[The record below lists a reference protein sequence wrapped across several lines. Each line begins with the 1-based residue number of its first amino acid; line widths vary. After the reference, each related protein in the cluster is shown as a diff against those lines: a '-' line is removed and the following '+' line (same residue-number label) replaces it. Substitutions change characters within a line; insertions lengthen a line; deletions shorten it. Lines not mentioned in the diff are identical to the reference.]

1 MLLKLTLGLISP
13 NFVCQVKIC
22 RQIQGMAKK
31 CHSNSSTSLCQI
43 YGLKL
48 DKFLCRS
55 PSTICHK
62 RRQICKCKSLAQILA
77 KSRLGWQQRKNVG
90 RGHAPSFPSSSLF
103 GFSPVFLNFCLCRE
117 KNRINFAAKIWT
129 ERKSLFNQRNS
140 FITYTYDCINL
151 NSSKSVTRYT
161 VIIAKQHENSC
172 EEKDYNFDGCRAQT
186 WPTFMLHVLHLNFN
200 ICRCWSL
207 YVFL

>member
-1 MLLKLTLGLISP
+1 MGLISP
-13 NFVCQVKIC
+13 NFVCQATWHWRQKNAIQIHQLHYAKFMDWNSTNFCAVHQAPFATKDVKFANVKVWHKYWWNQDLDGSKE
-22 RQIQGMAKK
+22 R
-31 CHSNSSTSLCQI
+31 TSGEVMHL
-43 YGLKL
+43 L
-48 DKFLCRS
+48 FLLLLYS
-55 PSTICHK
+55 AS
-62 RRQICKCKSLAQILA
+62 
-77 KSRLGWQQRKNVG
+77 V
-90 RGHAPSFPSSSLF
+90 LF
-103 GFSPVFLNFCLCRE
+103 FCLCRE

-172 EEKDYNFDGCRAQT
+172 EKKDYNFDGCRAQT

-200 ICRCWSL
+200 ICICWSL

>member
-1 MLLKLTLGLISP
+1 MQNEEWHVCVVSTMRNGVNMQTPSRTLRALLLLSISPTLYNQFFASHRLPPKIQTPTLSSEKLCNSLSYEKAVCKMLLKLTLGLISP

-31 CHSNSSTSLCQI
+31 CHSNSSTSLCQM

-62 RRQICKCKSLAQILA
+62 RRQICKCKSLAQILV

-103 GFSPVFLNFCLCRE
+103 GFSPVFL
-117 KNRINFAAKIWT
+117 
-129 ERKSLFNQRNS
+129 SLPG
-140 FITYTYDCINL
+140 
-151 NSSKSVTRYT
+151 K
-161 VIIAKQHENSC
+161 K
-172 EEKDYNFDGCRAQT
+172 
-186 WPTFMLHVLHLNFN
+186 
-200 ICRCWSL
+200 
-207 YVFL
+207 